1 MGERGTD
8 VSTNVFFEAMNE
20 VSDRYYEEAANY
32 QAPKRWWVKWV
43 VMAAYSLCGS
53 FLCCEILPSARD
65 RGAEHSDGIVVDEP
79 TPTVPGGYIRTR
91 DIHFN
96 EW

>member
-32 QAPKRWWVKWV
+32 QAPKRWWVKWG
-43 VMAAYSLCGS
+43 VMAAL
-53 FLCCEILPSARD
+53 
-65 RGAEHSDGIVVDEP
+65 
-79 TPTVPGGYIRTR
+79 
-91 DIHFN
+91 
-96 EW
+96 